1 MYNDAAEPV
10 GQTLDIGFEIR
21 EPGRYSLVAGVLHWR
36 GCKAA
41 DTLLA
46 DLTAIAIP
54 TDPQSRGQT
63 GCGARGFSATM
74 QPTRGST

>member
-1 MYNDAAEPV
+1 MLLKTASDVVVGRLAMYNDAAEPV

-46 DLTAIAIP
+46 DLIALAIC
-54 TDPQSRGQT
+54 D
-63 GCGARGFSATM
+63 
-74 QPTRGST
+74 

>member
-1 MYNDAAEPV
+1 MYNDAADPV

-54 TDPQSRGQT
+54 D
-63 GCGARGFSATM
+63 
-74 QPTRGST
+74 